1 MKICIL
7 GIGLTSITLAK
18 TLVNQG
24 IYVDIF
30 PDDKGHILSKIRTL
44 GISKSNVEF
53 FNQYISN
60 INKLSWNI
68 NKIEIYSEKLNKEK
82 ILSFKNKDKF
92 LFSIIKNDV
101 LYNFLF
107 KELKKNKYLKIKK
120 FTKDCELIAKNYDLV
135 FNCDQ
140 NNQLS
145 KKFFFK
151 KINKNYKSFAYATI
165 IHHKK
170 IIDNS
175 IAIQI
180 FTKNGPFAYL
190 PISQTETSVVY
201 SVKDKKDIILEKYI
215 KDFNFKYKKKYKITK
230 IDKPIKFELKSLNLR
245 SYHYKN
251 ILAFGDNLHKLHP
264 LAGQGYN
271 MSLRDIK
278 EILELI
284 KFKLI

>member
-1 MKICIL
+1 M
-7 GIGLTSITLAK
+7 
-18 TLVNQG
+18 
-24 IYVDIF
+24 
-30 PDDKGHILSKIRTL
+30 
-44 GISKSNVEF
+44 
-53 FNQYISN
+53 
-60 INKLSWNI
+60 
-68 NKIEIYSEKLNKEK
+68 
-82 ILSFKNKDKF
+82 
-92 LFSIIKNDV
+92 
-101 LYNFLF
+101 F

-145 KKFFFK
+145 KSFFK

-215 KDFNFKYKKKYKITK
+215 KDFNLNIT
-230 IDKPIKFELKSLNLR
+230 INIKLL
-245 SYHYKN
+245 
-251 ILAFGDNLHKLHP
+251 
-264 LAGQGYN
+264 
-271 MSLRDIK
+271 
-278 EILELI
+278 
-284 KFKLI
+284 KLINQ

>member
-1 MKICIL
+1 M
-7 GIGLTSITLAK
+7 AK

-120 FTKDCELIAKNYDLV
+120 FTKDCELISKNYDLV

-145 KKFFFK
+145 KSFFLK
-151 KINKNYKSFAYATI
+151 K
-165 IHHKK
+165 
-170 IIDNS
+170 
-175 IAIQI
+175 
-180 FTKNGPFAYL
+180 
-190 PISQTETSVVY
+190 
-201 SVKDKKDIILEKYI
+201 
-215 KDFNFKYKKKYKITK
+215 
-230 IDKPIKFELKSLNLR
+230 
-245 SYHYKN
+245 
-251 ILAFGDNLHKLHP
+251 
-264 LAGQGYN
+264 
-271 MSLRDIK
+271 
-278 EILELI
+278 
-284 KFKLI
+284 